1 MEAKKSISNIKRSIA
16 EFESYA
22 KSMCNSTEIQR
33 KWVAQAIECNNL
45 MLDYIV
51 DLEENE
57 RNIEQIS

>member
-22 KSMCNSTEIQR
+22 NSMRNSTEIQR
-33 KWVAQAIECNNL
+33 KWVAQAIKCNNL

-51 DLEENE
+51 DLENKG
-57 RNIEQIS
+57 NIEQVS